1 MKESDYDNIMKAHVE
16 DVKPFT
22 FEKSAIKDMLLPLQ
36 EAYLSAINNFERK
49 EIEEKVGELAVDIN
63 KIEETKDF
71 IATTSDKQLYG
82 KTYGAKPNNFIN
94 TNFNIMTSAVNP
106 IKINNQL
113 AYEVSDDDQPN
124 IMLDQVD
131 LIESGGK
138 SYISINEL
146 QRQLEN
152 NKIDI
157 DTQEALTAIIND
169 VDAIEN
175 FNKKSVYNNIKHNV
189 IIPGNLNSIVN
200 DEMFGGRV
208 FRNDFIEAIMTSTY
222 DSLGV
227 SLTEEEVKQLDPT
240 NDGKVSL
247 EDAIVIYGKLMENK
261 EQTIDYVAEYFTKFA
276 EQNRTKPNL
285 QNQEEAGYDPYEF
298 S

>member
-1 MKESDYDNIMKAHVE
+1 
-16 DVKPFT
+16 
-22 FEKSAIKDMLLPLQ
+22 
-36 EAYLSAINNFERK
+36 
-49 EIEEKVGELAVDIN
+49 
-63 KIEETKDF
+63 
-71 IATTSDKQLYG
+71 
-82 KTYGAKPNNFIN
+82 
-94 TNFNIMTSAVNP
+94 
-106 IKINNQL
+106 
-113 AYEVSDDDQPN
+113 
-124 IMLDQVD
+124 MLDQVD

-138 SYISINEL
+138 NYISINEL

-152 NKIDI
+152 NKIDT

-169 VDAIEN
+169 VDAIED

-208 FRNDFIEAIMTSTY
+208 FRDDFIEAIMTSTY

-240 NDGKVSL
+240 NDGKISL
-247 EDAIVIYGKLMENK
+247 EDAIVIYSKLMENK

-298 S
+298 A